1 MSPGPPAATERHVL
15 TDREVQVLSLAA
27 DGLTAGAIG
36 RVLGIS
42 SRTVSKHL
50 DHAYGKL
57 GSRGR
62 LLAVRRAEM
71 LGLLNPRPQ

>member
-1 MSPGPPAATERHVL
+1 MLTER
-15 TDREVQVLSLAA
+15 EMQVLSLVA

-62 LLAVRRAEM
+62 LLAVRRAET
-71 LGLLNPRPQ
+71 LGLIKH